1 MTKSTQ
7 EISSRAIPDNAR
19 FLRLPAVMEV
29 TGLKQSTLLGCV
41 KAGEFPRPVSLSRRC
56 VAWVRADVD
65 KWVDSRIAAGAGVA
79 A

>member
-1 MTKSTQ
+1 MIKSTHQ
-7 EISSRAIPDNAR
+7 SATVGIPDNAR
-19 FLRLPAVMEV
+19 FLRLPAVMQV

-41 KAGEFPRPVSLSRRC
+41 KTGEFPRPIPLSRRC
-56 VAWVRADVD
+56 VAWIRADVD